1 MKVIFFAA
9 LREQLDCAETKIS
22 TTETITVLQA
32 KQLLVSQNPHWESII
47 NNQSLL
53 AAVNQE
59 ISEDD
64 DLVRPDDEL
73 AFFPPVTG
81 G

>member
-9 LREQLDCAETKIS
+9 LREQLNCSNILLNIN
-22 TTETITVLQA
+22 ETISVLQA
-32 KQLLVSQNPHWESII
+32 KQLLVSQNPQWKNII
-47 NNQSLL
+47 NDQSLL
-53 AAVNQE
+53 SAVNHE
-59 ISEDD
+59 IVDD
-64 DLVRPDDEL
+64 DALVCPNDEL

>member
-1 MKVIFFAA
+1 MKVLFFAA
-9 LREQLDCAETKIS
+9 LREQLNCTNTLLNINKTIS
-22 TTETITVLQA
+22 VLQA
-32 KQLLVSQNPHWESII
+32 KQLLVSQNPEWESII

-53 AAVNQE
+53 SAINHE
-59 ISEDD
+59 IVEDD
-64 DLVRPDDEL
+64 ALVCPDDEL

>member
-9 LREQLDCAETKIS
+9 LREQLNCSNTLLNINESIS
-22 TTETITVLQA
+22 VLQA
-32 KQLLVSQNPHWESII
+32 KQLLVSQNPQWKNII
-47 NNQSLL
+47 NDQSLL
-53 AAVNQE
+53 SAVNHE
-59 ISEDD
+59 IVDD
-64 DLVRPDDEL
+64 DALVCSDDEL